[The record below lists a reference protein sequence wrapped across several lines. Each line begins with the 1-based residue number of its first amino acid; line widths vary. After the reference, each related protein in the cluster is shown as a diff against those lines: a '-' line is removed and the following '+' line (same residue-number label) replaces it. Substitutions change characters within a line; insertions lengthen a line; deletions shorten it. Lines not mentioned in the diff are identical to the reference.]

1 MIVEQVRRTLVGDFV
16 AERSVI
22 LTSISGIFHGF
33 SEAGWSAQEHEG
45 WWPRLERDGVHII
58 LIPQGSAL
66 LDLAPTLQETPRV
79 HLLGYAGSLTAA
91 VDVGEI
97 VSPAKALHPA
107 GPHQARPL
115 AGDDALVISSVPNLL
130 AGYAI
135 YESSTRPDLVDME
148 SGHLAHALVNSEKL
162 TVRVLITDR
171 WPDKPFYVASTNDPR
186 FLVRR
191 RLDLVTQ
198 CIEDVT

>member
-1 MIVEQVRRTLVGDFV
+1 MIVEQVRRMLVGDFV

-22 LTSISGIFHGF
+22 LTSIPGIFHGF
-33 SEAGWSAQEHEG
+33 SAAGWSAQEHAG

-79 HLLGYAGSLTAA
+79 HLLGYAGSLTDA

-97 VSPAKALHPA
+97 ISPTKALQPA
-107 GPHQARPL
+107 GPHRVRPL

-148 SGHLAHALVNSEKL
+148 SGHLAHALENSEKL

-171 WPDKPFYVASTNDPR
+171 WPDKPFYVDSTNDPG

-191 RLDLVTQ
+191 RLDLVAQ